1 MADPLLNQTPTF
13 TSTHVFSTADVTG
26 TFDGLTQGTVG
37 DGTPV
42 VDFTAVPEITQEGVL
57 LYPINSEFGYNVTD
71 FVGAVEK
78 DFVLDPAYEEGWVGD
93 LTGAGG
99 EQLGLV
105 ISNSPTDSFKT
116 PALLGTWLAGL
127 GGETIKA
134 STEHYVVMQN
144 ILSDQRY
151 PGDPLALYPLDD
163 NLKMVGGE
171 YDGWYVADI
180 LPLVGDVNGDG
191 VVDVKDILQP
201 NETQIAENILVGAD
215 YSVTMKDD
223 GKLLYRWGNVIKKPN
238 DVRIEASLDLP
249 DEWTQPTEASSG
261 LIPLFRITQAELVTN
276 HTITNNPNDQIRPED
291 FENESAIG
299 TLPTYVIL
307 PDGKWVTTDPYY
319 AGDGTLY
326 PAGTVLRDPALV
338 TAIAGSTLVA
348 IGATTVDLD
357 MGFTNAWYTT
367 MDREPFEAVLN
378 EDGTDYIVGPRWRLQ
393 PDKYGQDLPS
403 VDIPLDPSLP
413 PPPTKDEL
421 KYESGADTTTVINLL
436 DWALPVSPLSI
447 SAGFQNLSGTTSIN
461 GLNMTDNF
469 DVAFYVKGDIKPAT
483 LYDTTLVMTYEEL
496 AIYGLGQSIEGGEGS
511 DYLVGMG
518 GNIFTGDFG
527 TAIEGEDLFVLAYG
541 AGDNWAQIVSST
553 ILDFQVGIDTLGLI
567 DFNVTEFNFAD
578 LVNQEVVDGD
588 LHIDLNGFEI
598 VVLDGVAQ
606 GLAYEDFLVLN
617 RSLAINAVPTGSVI
631 IDDSTPVLT
640 QVLTATNSLVDTDGI
655 LGDVSYQWQVFNDID
670 DIWED
675 IEGAILDTYTVTET
689 VVGSSLRVEASYV
702 DGLGTTE
709 TVVSSPTGLV
719 AAFNSITGTIAAN
732 TLIGTD
738 LPDFIQALGGND
750 TLIGGAGN
758 DTLDGGTGNDS
769 MTGGT
774 GDDVYVVDS
783 TTDVV
788 VELPDEGIDT
798 VQSALLNY
806 TLGDNVEN
814 LVLLGAATRHG
825 TGNAANNV
833 LTGNNGA
840 NQLLGLDGNDTLIGN
855 GGNDTLSGGTGADS
869 MEGGTGNDL
878 YFVDD
883 AGDQVVEV
891 ADGGTA
897 DEVRTTLAGYTLD
910 DQVEVLRFI
919 GVGDFAGTGNALN
932 NRLFG
937 GAGNDTLDGGAGN
950 DTMTGGAGNDSYH
963 VDGTGDV
970 VVEGAGGGVDTVITS
985 GNYTLSANVE
995 NLVSTNAVGAT
1006 LLGNALSNQIQGG
1019 DGNDSI
1025 VGGGGNDTLNGG
1037 AGNDMLDGGTGNDS
1051 MTGGAGDDTYVVN
1064 AAADVVVE
1072 LADGG
1077 TDTVQSAL
1085 LNYTLGDNVE
1095 NLVLLGAATR
1105 HGTGNTADNVLT
1117 GNNGANLLQGMD
1129 GNDTLIGNG
1138 GNDTLIGGTGD
1149 DSMEGGTGN
1158 DIFRFFDGFG
1168 HDSIIG
1174 FDSNPLDGQDLLNI
1188 SPLGVTAGNFF
1199 DNVFITA
1206 DAGNTLISF
1215 MGITD
1220 TITLVG
1226 VNSATVTQQDF
1237 VLG

>member
-825 TGNAANNV
+825 TGNASNNV

-855 GGNDTLSGGTGADS
+855 GGNDTLSGGAGDDS
-869 MEGGTGNDL
+869 MVGGTGNDL

-883 AGDQVVEV
+883 AGDQVVESV
-891 ADGGTA
+891 GGGT
-897 DEVRTTLAGYTLD
+897 DVVRTTLAVHALA
-910 DQVEVLRFI
+910 DQIETLRFT
-919 GVGDFAGTGNALN
+919 GVGNFAGTGNALN
-932 NRLFG
+932 NAIFG
-937 GAGNDTLDGGAGN
+937 GIGNDTLDGGAGN
-950 DTMTGGAGNDSYH
+950 DTMTGGAGNDTYN
-963 VDGTGDV
+963 VDSSGDV
-970 VVEGAGGGVDTVITS
+970 ITEVVGGGTDTVIS
-985 GNYTLSANVE
+985 SATVYNLGSYVE

-1006 LLGNALSNQIQGG
+1006 LTGNLLANQIQGSE
-1019 DGNDSI
+1019 GNDSI

-1037 AGNDMLDGGTGNDS
+1037 AGNDMLDGGTGSDS
-1051 MTGGAGDDTYVVN
+1051 MTGGTGNDTYVVD
-1064 AAADVVVE
+1064 ATTDVVVE
-1072 LADGG
+1072 LADVGI
-1077 TDTVQSAL
+1077 DTVQSAL
-1085 LNYTLGDNVE
+1085 LNYTLGENLE